1 MFTFVPM
8 VKRVIFCLLCTLP
21 LWAFQVRQTPSATS
35 MERNAQVD
43 SVVIASGVALDS
55 AWSQERR
62 MIAAGVS
69 QGRSTDME
77 RYTIQVFSGK
87 RMEATQWYGRLQDSL
102 GSAAVLLHFDEP
114 NFKVSVGLYP
124 IRLAAEHDLKRWRV
138 SFPQAFVVRAPNVQ
152 PGK

>member
-1 MFTFVPM
+1 M
-8 VKRVIFCLLCTLP
+8 VKRVILCVLAAAPLLG
-21 LWAFQVRQTPSATS
+21 FQLGTPSLFEDLPS
-35 MERNAQVD
+35 FPSQD

-69 QGRSTDME
+69 QGRSADME

-152 PGK
+152 AGK

>member
-1 MFTFVPM
+1 M
-8 VKRVIFCLLCTLP
+8 VKRMIFCLLCTLP
-21 LWAFQVRQTPSATS
+21 LWAFQVRLTPSVAS
-35 MERNAQVD
+35 LERDAPMD

>member
-8 VKRVIFCLLCTLP
+8 VKRVIFCALAALP
-21 LWAFQVRQTPSATS
+21 LWALQAHISQISPSFDMDNS
-35 MERNAQVD
+35 KD

>member
-1 MFTFVPM
+1 MLTFVAM
-8 VKRVIFCLLCTLP
+8 VKRIIFCILCALP
-21 LWAFQVRQTPSATS
+21 LWAFHVHPSANVS
-35 MERNAQVD
+35 EVSLESQAD
-43 SVVIASGVALDS
+43 SVIIASGVALDS
-55 AWSQERR
+55 AWSHERR

-102 GSAAVLLHFDEP
+102 GSVSVLLHFDEP

-124 IRLAAEHDLKRWRV
+124 IRLAAEHDLKRWRN

>member
-1 MFTFVPM
+1 
-8 VKRVIFCLLCTLP
+8 
-21 LWAFQVRQTPSATS
+21 
-35 MERNAQVD
+35 MERNAHMD

-69 QGRSTDME
+69 QGRSTEME

-152 PGK
+152 AGK

>member
-1 MFTFVPM
+1 M
-8 VKRVIFCLLCTLP
+8 
-21 LWAFQVRQTPSATS
+21 
-35 MERNAQVD
+35 D

-152 PGK
+152 SGK

>member
-8 VKRVIFCLLCTLP
+8 VKRVIFCLLCALP
-21 LWAFQVRQTPSATS
+21 LWAFQVRQTPSAAS
-35 MERNAQVD
+35 IQRDAQMD

>member
-1 MFTFVPM
+1 M
-8 VKRVIFCLLCTLP
+8 VKRMFFCALAALP
-21 LWAFQVRQTPSATS
+21 IWAFQAGTTS
-35 MERNAQVD
+35 SRTQNAESLERD

-152 PGK
+152 AGK

>member
-1 MFTFVPM
+1 MLTFVSM
-8 VKRVIFCLLCTLP
+8 VKRVILCILCALP
-21 LWAFQVRQTPSATS
+21 LWAFQTPQLAPARPN
-35 MERNAQVD
+35 EAEPALD
-43 SVVIASGVALDS
+43 SVIIASGTALDS

-124 IRLAAEHDLKRWRV
+124 IRLAAEHDLRRWRN

-152 PGK
+152 PGN